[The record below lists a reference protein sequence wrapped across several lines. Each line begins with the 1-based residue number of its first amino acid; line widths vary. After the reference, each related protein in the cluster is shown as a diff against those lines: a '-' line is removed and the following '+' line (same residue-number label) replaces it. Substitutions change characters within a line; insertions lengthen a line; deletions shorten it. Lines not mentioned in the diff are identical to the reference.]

1 MATKSKTSS
10 KSTVSNGL
18 ILRGF
23 RKQNKLTQAD
33 IGSVVG
39 RSNKT
44 VGNWETGFRNI
55 PASIVSIL
63 NKKYKL
69 GLTSSTTSKSKSSK
83 TTSSKTT
90 SSVSSTRSYKT
101 RVRRNSK
108 KSVESKFVSYI
119 KSTGSKVY
127 DFASKYNM
135 ATAGVYR
142 IINGVGEH
150 YLSFSTL
157 SKLAKDTDLNKLFE

>member
-1 MATKSKTSS
+1 MATKSKSSS

-23 RKQNKLTQAD
+23 RKQNKLTQAQV
-33 IGSVVG
+33 GSVVG
-39 RSNKT
+39 RTGKVVSK
-44 VGNWETGFRNI
+44 WETGVNNI
-55 PASIVSIL
+55 PASIISIL

-69 GLTSSTTSKSKSSK
+69 GLTTK
-83 TTSSKTT
+83 TSSKSTKTTTTT

-101 RVRRNSK
+101 RVRRNSA

-150 YLSFSTL
+150 YLSFTTL
-157 SKLAKDTDLNKLFE
+157 KKLAKDTDLNKLFK